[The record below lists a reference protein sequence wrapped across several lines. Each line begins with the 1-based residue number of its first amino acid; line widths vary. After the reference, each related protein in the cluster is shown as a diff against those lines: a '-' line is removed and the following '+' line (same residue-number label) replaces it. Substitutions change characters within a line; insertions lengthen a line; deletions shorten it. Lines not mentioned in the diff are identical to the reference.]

1 MNEKNTKQP
10 ILGNGRF
17 APSPTG
23 DFHIGNLRTA
33 LLAWACARSTGRGF
47 HMRVEDLDERSRPEY
62 CLRQLE
68 DLAALGIDWDG
79 PELYQSQRIDR
90 YEEIF
95 TSLLKS
101 GRLYE
106 CYCTRKEL
114 ASVASAPHRPP
125 GSYPG
130 TCRDLTESER
140 EAGREKLRGTNRE
153 PALRLRTDALSG
165 ELVDQQL
172 GYYCGAI
179 DDLVIRRGDGVFSYN
194 FVSVVDDAE
203 YNVTQIVRGDD
214 LLPSTPRQMHLQD
227 LLGYP
232 NPVYAHMP
240 LILNQAGA
248 RLAKRDGA
256 VTLRQLA
263 ELGWSSADI
272 VELLASSLYM
282 GEAGCATA
290 GDVSAA
296 VSVSVSVS
304 GSGGTGGAGAGTGGA
319 GAGTGGAGTG
329 GAGTSGADMARKR
342 SGIRDTATFLNVFD
356 PAALPR
362 EPWRVNVELL
372 AAGPAV
378 WFTD

>member
-1 MNEKNTKQP
+1 
-10 ILGNGRF
+10 
-17 APSPTG
+17 
-23 DFHIGNLRTA
+23 
-33 LLAWACARSTGRGF
+33 
-47 HMRVEDLDERSRPEY
+47 MRVEDLDERSRPEY

-68 DLAALGIDWDG
+68 DLATLGIDWDG

-95 TSLLKS
+95 ASLLKS

-130 TCRDLTESER
+130 TCRDLTEPEQ

-153 PALRLRTDALSG
+153 PALRLRTDALTG
-165 ELVDQQL
+165 ELIDQQL
-172 GYYCGAI
+172 GHYCGAI

-240 LILNQAGA
+240 LVLNQAGA

-263 ELGWSSADI
+263 ELGWSTADI

-282 GEAGCATA
+282 GKAGCASA
-290 GDVSAA
+290 GGVSAA
-296 VSVSVSVS
+296 D
-304 GSGGTGGAGAGTGGA
+304 GGTGGAGAD
-319 GAGTGGAGTG
+319 
-329 GAGTSGADMARKR
+329 SGADMARKR
-342 SGIRDTATFLNVFD
+342 SGIRDTATFLDVFD
-356 PAALPR
+356 PAVLPR
-362 EPWRVNVELL
+362 EPWRVDVELL